1 LIRLARAGDAPVL
14 RELAVECIVSGI
26 PAHRDATPDEVR
38 AYCTQAYEN
47 LEEMLKNRN
56 FVILVEEQTL
66 AEGKAI
72 TGYLMLDF
80 GHVEP
85 STGEPQCFI
94 VDLGVRPDKRGHF
107 ATHRLIKKA
116 SQLAA
121 ARGLKYLVG
130 MVSSSNKR
138 TLQLGLKAL
147 DFEVER
153 VQIVRRCR

>member
-1 LIRLARAGDAPVL
+1 MIRLARSADVGSI
-14 RELAVECIVSGI
+14 RELAVECIVAGI
-26 PAHRDATPDEVR
+26 PANREATPEEVR
-38 AYCTQAYEN
+38 AYCAHAYEN
-47 LEEMLKNRN
+47 LDEMLVERN
-56 FVILVEEQTL
+56 FVILVEEQSL
-66 AEGKAI
+66 AEGKLI

-85 STGEPQCFI
+85 STGENQCFI
-94 VDLGVRPDKRGHF
+94 VDLAVRPDKRGRF

-130 MVSSSNKR
+130 MVSSSNDR
-138 TLQLGLKAL
+138 TIKLGLKAL

-153 VQIVRRCR
+153 VQIVRRCT